1 MIAKRIPA
9 PKGAGGFTQLGE
21 YVLDVKG
28 GNDPASW
35 ARLNAYVLDSGHD
48 GEKVAW
54 SRVTNCASE
63 DPGWAIKEIVATQA
77 RNTRSRS
84 DKNYH
89 LVISFADGERPSRGQ
104 IEDIEDTIC
113 AAIGFG
119 DHQRV
124 SAVHQNTD
132 HWHLHVAINKVHPAT
147 LRNIEPYYDHYRL
160 QACCAELEVK
170 HGLIRT
176 NHARGSD
183 SPPRGR
189 AGDFEA
195 HQGATSFLR
204 WIRDE
209 ARPALLEARAHGGGW
224 RDFHTALARYGLVI
238 KPRGAGLVI
247 GHHRDAGLHVKAS
260 DVDRLLSMKA
270 LTHAW
275 GPFEPVGE
283 QSRQTVPDAEYQ
295 RGGPARV
302 GALYQAF
309 QADKQRAVQARADA
323 LVRLRQGHQ
332 THAEELR
339 AWYRHRFRQEK
350 TGGLTGALRRDAIQ
364 HLRTK
369 QREDRAARIKREAKE
384 RRYVRDKHPIPTWAG
399 YLEVRAAR
407 GDEAALTA
415 LRGRARHRAQME
427 TRLIEA
433 ADGETA
439 RHVILRH
446 ARPVVRRDGRVT
458 YRIADGGV
466 VSDEARAVRVDEVT
480 PGASFLALSLAA
492 ARFGQRPL
500 VVRGT
505 DAFREQVAI
514 LAGDKDLAVSFADP
528 KLEAR
533 RVLASFERTKG
544 VERGQGR
551 GQ

>member
-1 MIAKRIPA
+1 MIAKRILA
-9 PKGAGGFTQLGE
+9 PKGAGGFTQLGA
-21 YVLDVKG
+21 YVLNAKG
-28 GNDPASW
+28 GDDPASW
-35 ARLNAYVLDSGHD
+35 GRLNAYVLDARHD

-89 LVISFADGERPSRGQ
+89 LVISFADGEKPTRGQ
-104 IEDIEDTIC
+104 MEDIEDTIC

-119 DHQRV
+119 EHQRV

-132 HWHLHVAINKVHPAT
+132 HWHLHVAINKVHPT
-147 LRNIEPYYDHYRL
+147 SFRNIEPFYDHYRL

-170 HGLIRT
+170 HDLIRT
-176 NHARGSD
+176 NHARGPD

-195 HQGATSFLR
+195 HQGASSFLR
-204 WIRDE
+204 WIREE
-209 ARPALLEARAHGGGW
+209 ARPALLEARAQGSGW
-224 RDFHTALARYGLVI
+224 RDFHSALARYGLVI

-270 LTHAW
+270 LTQVL
-275 GPFEPVGE
+275 GLFEPAGE
-283 QSRQTVPDAEYQ
+283 QSRQPAPDVEYQ
-295 RGGPARV
+295 RGGPTRA
-302 GALYQAF
+302 GALYEAF
-309 QADKQRAVQARADA
+309 QTEKRRAVQARGDA
-323 LVRLRQGHQ
+323 LARLRQGHQ

-339 AWYRHRFRQEK
+339 AWYRRRFRQEK
-350 TGGLTGALRRDAIQ
+350 LSGLTGVLRSDAIQ
-364 HLRTK
+364 HLRAK
-369 QREDRAARIKREAKE
+369 QKEDHATRIKREAKE
-384 RRYVRDKHPIPTWAG
+384 RRDVRVQNPIPTWQG
-399 YLEVRAAR
+399 YLEARSAR

-415 LRGRARHRAQME
+415 LRVRARHRARME

-433 ADGETA
+433 ADGEAA

-446 ARPVVRRDGRVT
+446 ARPVVRRDGRVI

-480 PGASFLALSLAA
+480 WARPCSRCRWRRRASVNGL
-492 ARFGQRPL
+492 
-500 VVRGT
+500 
-505 DAFREQVAI
+505 
-514 LAGDKDLAVSFADP
+514 
-528 KLEAR
+528 
-533 RVLASFERTKG
+533 
-544 VERGQGR
+544 
-551 GQ
+551 